1 MKLVLLLAL
10 AIPASAAVHVWEKLE
25 LSFTST
31 RSFTNPY
38 TDASVW
44 VDLTGPNFK
53 KRVYGFWDGG
63 QAFKV
68 RVLASAPGTW
78 TWRSG
83 STPSDPGLAGKT
95 GTFTAI
101 EWTEAEKLQNPLR
114 RGFLRPTANHHALEQ
129 ADGTPFFVIGDT
141 WYSVGTN
148 RFPWHDDDQERP
160 MGAT

>member
-1 MKLVLLLAL
+1 MKMHQAAKVVFALTLA
-10 AIPASAAVHVWEKLE
+10 AIPAPAAVHVWEKQE
-25 LSFTST
+25 LSFASA
-31 RSFTNPY
+31 RSWTNPY
-38 TDASVW
+38 IDATVW

-68 RVLASAPGTW
+68 RVLATAPGTW

-101 EWTEAEKLQNPLR
+101 DWTEAEKLQNPLR
-114 RGFLRPTANHHALEQ
+114 RACSVPLPIS
-129 ADGTPFFVIGDT
+129 TP
-141 WYSVGTN
+141 WS
-148 RFPWHDDDQERP
+148 RP
-160 MGAT
+160 MARPSS